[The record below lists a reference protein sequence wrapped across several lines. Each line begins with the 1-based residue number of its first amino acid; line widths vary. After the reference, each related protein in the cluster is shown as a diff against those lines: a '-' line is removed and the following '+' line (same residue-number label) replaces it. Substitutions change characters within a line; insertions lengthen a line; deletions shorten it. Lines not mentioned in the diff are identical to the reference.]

1 MKPSFHV
8 DGKDNLKMTKHK
20 YSVYGVFQ
28 MDGSLFSGTC
38 VSDDIVKVIEM
49 FREKGYSIWNIE
61 RKEQVRANE
70 QIGIRNINILG
81 GYSADWNNKNNIYG
95 LYKQIMK
102 KNPDA
107 INKINTLEEAKQILG
122 MITGNVYINEEIY
135 ESLDK
140 ICKKQEEI

>member
-1 MKPSFHV
+1 
-8 DGKDNLKMTKHK
+8 MTKHK

-61 RKEQVRANE
+61 RKEQVRVNE

-95 LYKQIMK
+95 LYKQII
-102 KNPDA
+102 KNKPDA
-107 INKINTLEEAKQILG
+107 IDKINTLDEAKQILK
-122 MITGNVYINEEIY
+122 MITENIYINGKKY

-140 ICKKQEEI
+140 ISKKKEEI

>member
-1 MKPSFHV
+1 
-8 DGKDNLKMTKHK
+8 MTKHK
-20 YSVYGVFQ
+20 YSVYEVFQ

-61 RKEQVRANE
+61 RKEQVRVNE

-95 LYKQIMK
+95 LYKQII
-102 KNPDA
+102 KNKPDA
-107 INKINTLEEAKQILG
+107 IDKINTLDEAKQILK
-122 MITGNVYINEEIY
+122 MITENIYINGKIY

>member
-1 MKPSFHV
+1 
-8 DGKDNLKMTKHK
+8 
-20 YSVYGVFQ
+20 
-28 MDGSLFSGTC
+28 
-38 VSDDIVKVIEM
+38 M

-102 KNPDA
+102 KNQMQL
-107 INKINTLEEAKQILG
+107 IKINTLEEAKQILG
-122 MITGNVYINEEIY
+122 MITGKSYTLMKKYMNRWIKFV
-135 ESLDK
+135 
-140 ICKKQEEI
+140 KKQEEI

>member
-1 MKPSFHV
+1 
-8 DGKDNLKMTKHK
+8 
-20 YSVYGVFQ
+20 

-49 FREKGYSIWNIE
+49 FGEKGYSIWNIE
-61 RKEQVRANE
+61 RKEQVRVNE

-81 GYSADWNNKNNIYG
+81 GCSADWNNKNNVYG
-95 LYKQIMK
+95 LYKQII
-102 KNPDA
+102 KNKPDA
-107 INKINTLEEAKQILG
+107 IDKINTLDEAKQILK
-122 MITGNVYINEEIY
+122 MITENIYINGKIY